1 MDADEALAAI
11 RQRESGN
18 QNIPNQQGPGGT
30 PASTASGY
38 YQIIDGTWREGARL
52 AGIDV
57 GQYPR
62 AIAAPFDV
70 QHQVAQA
77 LYARY
82 GARPWAASEPGAARF
97 GLASLPTPPVPPA
110 QGAVGGN
117 LPMGPP
123 PTQVASGPMLPPP
136 SAVMGVPGA
145 PVSLAD
151 AFAQAAQRAQDQQ
164 RRNAGLA

>member
-1 MDADEALAAI
+1 MDTEEALAAI

-18 QNIPNQQGPGGT
+18 QNIPNQQGPGGA

-70 QHQVAQA
+70 QHQVAQV

-82 GARPWAASEPGAARF
+82 GAKPWAASEPGARF
-97 GLASLPTPPVPPA
+97 GLASLPTPPVPP

-136 SAVMGVPGA
+136 SAMTSGMPGQ
-145 PVSLAD
+145 PTSLAD
-151 AFAQAAQRAQDQQ
+151 AFAQAAQRASDQQ
-164 RRNAGLA
+164 RKNAGLA